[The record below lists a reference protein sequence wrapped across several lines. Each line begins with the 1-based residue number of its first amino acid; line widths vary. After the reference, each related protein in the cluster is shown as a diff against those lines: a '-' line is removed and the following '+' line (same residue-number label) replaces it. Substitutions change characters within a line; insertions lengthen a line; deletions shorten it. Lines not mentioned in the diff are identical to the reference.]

1 MLFGGRVAEETVFGP
16 EKVTTGAANDIERA
30 SAMARSMVT
39 RFGMSEELGM
49 VSVGE
54 TEHEV
59 FLGRELVQRRN
70 VSEHTSQ
77 IVDREIKRIVDEAY
91 ESARKLLEKER
102 DLLERIATALLER
115 ETLDRTEIEALADG
129 KALPTME
136 VEPERLP
143 APKSEPAE
151 PLVGAWEE
159 EDGDGGDVEGSED
172 DKAPAVQLD
181 LDDPGANSP
190 G

>member
-1 MLFGGRVAEETVFGP
+1 
-16 EKVTTGAANDIERA
+16 
-30 SAMARSMVT
+30 MARSMVT

-91 ESARKLLEKER
+91 ESARELLEKER
-102 DLLERIATALLER
+102 DLLKRIATALLER

-129 KALPTME
+129 KALPAMD

-143 APKSEPAE
+143 APKSVPVE
-151 PLVGAWEE
+151 PLMGAWEDE
-159 EDGDGGDVEGSED
+159 EEGEGEADGGDVDGLEEE
-172 DKAPAVQLD
+172 KTPAVQLD
-181 LDDPGANSP
+181 LDDPGANPP